1 MTFSDVGTE
10 ASNAADKE
18 NYGDHTTTDVASQ
31 DAQAKTKK
39 IRRPGARRKERRE
52 ACRKALTDWRLST
65 WMTTNG
71 PSTPLTALLPDTAI
85 TKLATRARINTLAD
99 IKEEIPEWDRA
110 DEYGEEV
117 LRLLQ
122 PLDASWN
129 EENERRKSER
139 KEERARVNKE
149 NRIKRYEEYLLHK
162 RQETAHRKALEAYRR
177 ALMTVRTP
185 GQYLPYTVGSDRVVS
200 HPVPENS
207 LGRVV
212 VQQPY
217 YVYSVPYPANAGLVS
232 GQAQSY
238 MYANAPYPAYQWP
251 TQNAS

>member
-1 MTFSDVGTE
+1 MTCSLGTDP
-10 ASNAADKE
+10 SKAADKE
-18 NYGDHTTTDVASQ
+18 NYGDNTTTSIVRQ
-31 DAQAKTKK
+31 DAQSQEKK
-39 IRRPGARRKERRE
+39 IRRPGARRKERRD
-52 ACRKALTDWRLST
+52 ACRKALTDWRRST

-85 TKLATRARINTLAD
+85 TKLATRARINTLDD

-122 PLDASWN
+122 PLDASWH

-139 KEERARVNKE
+139 KEERARINKE
-149 NRIKRYEEYLLHK
+149 NRIKRYEEYLLRK

-177 ALMTVRTP
+177 ALMTVHTP
-185 GQYLPYTVGSDRVVS
+185 GQYLGSNRVIS
-200 HPVPENS
+200 YPVPGNS

-217 YVYSVPYPANAGLVS
+217 HVYSAPYPSGTGPVS

-238 MYANAPYPAYQWP
+238 MYVNAAYPVYPWP
-251 TQNAS
+251 KENTS